1 MLHNNQT
8 GLSFGSPTNTN
19 NVLENI
25 EAQTNH
31 IENLK
36 NQVIQPKK
44 ILLGAPGNQPLESA
58 IFLPPN
64 DTYGI
69 YRHTG
74 GKPLGVVG
82 EQFEPMN
89 LQLFLDAILQ
99 SFLMSGINVD
109 LTKLTYTEYC
119 GGSKVVL
126 RLPFKKREL
135 KTKLV
140 GDIIETYF
148 DFRTA
153 FDGSQKSIGAFW
165 INRLFCTNG
174 ATRSEKAVDM
184 TKKNTKRNTAK
195 IMYFPNEIIK
205 VAESIEQYGDN
216 LDKAAQI
223 PVTQLEID
231 AFFKSITGMNPKEYA
246 DMTTRSRNIFDSIQQ
261 SIATEFQTTGANL
274 FSLLQGFTRYT
285 THELA
290 KGSHEKML
298 YAGAA
303 KLSEKAHDII
313 FAELN

>member
-8 GLSFGSPTNTN
+8 GLSFGSPTNAN

-99 SFLMSGINVD
+99 SFLMPLARPGARPIARQSHW
-109 LTKLTYTEYC
+109 
-119 GGSKVVL
+119 GSVSQPQQPVSSNAPS
-126 RLPFKKREL
+126 R
-135 KTKLV
+135 
-140 GDIIETYF
+140 F
-148 DFRTA
+148 DAIRPSA
-153 FDGSQKSIGAFW
+153 RPGAPYP
-165 INRLFCTNG
+165 NPHRG
-174 ATRSEKAVDM
+174 RVKADSHRRAVPA
-184 TKKNTKRNTAK
+184 RHGWQTAK
-195 IMYFPNEIIK
+195 PHWEN
-205 VAESIEQYGDN
+205 AT
-216 LDKAAQI
+216 KARA
-223 PVTQLEID
+223 
-231 AFFKSITGMNPKEYA
+231 
-246 DMTTRSRNIFDSIQQ
+246 
-261 SIATEFQTTGANL
+261 IA
-274 FSLLQGFTRYT
+274 
-285 THELA
+285 
-290 KGSHEKML
+290 
-298 YAGAA
+298 
-303 KLSEKAHDII
+303 
-313 FAELN
+313 